1 MNQLR
6 SGSYSVTSS
15 ATITPKNF
23 IVPGSLPD
31 FLFCLSEVFFV
42 EYLICGA
49 LKSLGFSL
57 ELSTCGI
64 FPLKIDLRGFFSVLR
79 VKSRKTQLL
88 QIESSSGKP
97 NVFIVSRIELSPENT
112 SEPSKIKY

>member
-49 LKSLGFSL
+49 LKTLGFAL
-57 ELSTCGI
+57 MLSMCDI
-64 FPLKIDLRGFFSVLR
+64 FPLKIGLRGFFTVFPI
-79 VKSRKTQLL
+79 KSLKTRFCAERKL
-88 QIESSSGKP
+88 
-97 NVFIVSRIELSPENT
+97 
-112 SEPSKIKY
+112 